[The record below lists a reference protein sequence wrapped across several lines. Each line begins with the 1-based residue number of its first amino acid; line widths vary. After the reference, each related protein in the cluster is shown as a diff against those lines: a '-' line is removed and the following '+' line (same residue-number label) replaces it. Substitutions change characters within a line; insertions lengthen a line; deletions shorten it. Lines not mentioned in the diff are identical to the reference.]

1 MLLSAEQATK
11 HCSPALTQLSRLTS
25 VKAVQPAKADSPTE
39 VAFSNVTLAR
49 FVQAPRMLSAID
61 VAAVFVNSVIDSSII
76 CPIISSSV
84 KS

>member
-11 HCSPALTQLSRLTS
+11 HCSPALTQLGIFTS
-25 VKAVQPAKADSPTE
+25 VKAEQPAKADSPTE
-39 VAFSNVTLAR
+39 VAFSKVTLAR
-49 FVQAPRMLSAID
+49 LVQAPRMLSAID
-61 VAAVFVNSVIDSSII
+61 VAAVLVNSVIEPSMI